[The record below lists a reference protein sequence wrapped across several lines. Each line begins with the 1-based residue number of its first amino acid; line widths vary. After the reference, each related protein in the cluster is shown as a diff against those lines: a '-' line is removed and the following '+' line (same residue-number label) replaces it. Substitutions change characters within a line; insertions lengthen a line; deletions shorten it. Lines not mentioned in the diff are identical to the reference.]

1 MNFKKN
7 FKSEGNVI
15 GVTHGL
21 YFNKKKKIIK
31 TYLIQNPLYKVD

>member
-21 YFNKKKKIIK
+21 YFNKKKIIK